1 MRIVA
6 SEREINVIWTKYL
19 LQYPLQNISC
29 PCTTIMISK
38 GPVARSHLMEKLP
51 EDSYFC
57 SLHTTCNRLWWASVS
72 GLKIFILFS
81 VRRYMYEW
89 EVAWPRLWHAKTFNE
104 TFVCGTIT
112 FGTTTL
118 ATVFRK
124 GKRCQIIGFS
134 TFECGCQIDNRIAIS
149 GIYSTVLHP
158 SLIGNRCSTGFE
170 EVSFQVMMRLWKG
183 VRSSDDYDCLLHLP
197 RYTCWARNC
206 H

>member
-1 MRIVA
+1 MSLDYNCYIKGSRWSKSLNGKVTGGLLLLF
-6 SEREINVIWTKYL
+6 SPHNVQQVVMSI
-19 LQYPLQNISC
+19 
-29 PCTTIMISK
+29 
-38 GPVARSHLMEKLP
+38 
-51 EDSYFC
+51 
-57 SLHTTCNRLWWASVS
+57 SVS

-134 TFECGCQIDNRIAIS
+134 TFECSWQIDNRIAIS